1 MNLILLMKM
10 KTYLNFLVECPMKII
25 FVRLHKTLDTTFKS
39 GFIGV
44 KQDLKTYEIKP
55 EIGWYLIDGNGDD
68 IFTYKP
74 KEIYEFQLTNN
85 ELEHRNRN
93 RNHNDNEE
101 NHEYKMKKLELDF
114 KMKMME

>member
-74 KEIYEFQLTNN
+74 
-85 ELEHRNRN
+85 
-93 RNHNDNEE
+93 
-101 NHEYKMKKLELDF
+101 
-114 KMKMME
+114 

>member
-1 MNLILLMKM
+1 
-10 KTYLNFLVECPMKII
+10 MKII
-25 FVRLHKTLDTTFKS
+25 FVRLHKTLDATFKS

-74 KEIYEFQLTNN
+74 KKIYESRLTND
-85 ELEHRNRN
+85 ELEHRNRNRN

-114 KMKMME
+114 EMKKM